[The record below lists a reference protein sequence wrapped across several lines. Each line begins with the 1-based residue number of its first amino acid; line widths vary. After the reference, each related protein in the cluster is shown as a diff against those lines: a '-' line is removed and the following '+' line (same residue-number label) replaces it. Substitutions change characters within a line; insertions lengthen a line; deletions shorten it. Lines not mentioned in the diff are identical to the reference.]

1 MTLRQEGAMVS
12 QHLAELNMGGGD
24 WQQALT
30 DALELAHKIKGSSG
44 TIGYTMISKVA
55 EALEFHLRDLDEE
68 DAYPEEAA
76 RERANS
82 LFSELNA
89 LLSDMKPEQ
98 SSLFNR
104 TLA

>member
-1 MTLRQEGAMVS
+1 MVS

-30 DALELAHKIKGSSG
+30 GALELAHKIKGSSG
-44 TIGYTMISKVA
+44 TIGYAAISKVA
-55 EALEFHLRDLDEE
+55 EALEFHLRDLDAE
-68 DAYPEEAA
+68 DVYPGDAA
-76 RERANS
+76 LQTADS
-82 LFSELNA
+82 LFAELNA